1 MPGGTR
7 QGVTQP
13 VDALIPSADFG
24 DPGQP
29 RFNSSRS
36 AGPARIRRRSSL
48 PSSRAVVGG
57 LLIAVAMV
65 AVFLVASGATGGP
78 AQQAV
83 IARRPIAIGHR
94 LTADDLDLAAVEVP
108 DPTRARLFT
117 TLDAA
122 VGAITVAPLDAD
134 ELIARAA
141 VVATGN
147 DLADTHD
154 FSFPV
159 DRERAVNGHLQPG
172 ETLDVLATYG
182 TGDAARTE
190 MVARGVR
197 LLDLEEAGKATIGSN
212 GKVVVTLAMT
222 SADDV
227 LRAAHASEVA
237 AITLVR
243 SDGAP
248 SPGGADRYPA
258 ETTGRTGSS
267 NGTPP

>member
-1 MPGGTR
+1 MPGGTQ
-7 QGVTQP
+7 QGRTQTA
-13 VDALIPSADFG
+13 DALLPSADFG
-24 DPGQP
+24 DGGDGGRPSP
-29 RFNSSRS
+29 RGP
-36 AGPARIRRRSSL
+36 GPARIRRRSSL

-57 LLIAVAMV
+57 LLIAVALV
-65 AVFLVASGATGGP
+65 AVFLVASGATEGP
-78 AQQAV
+78 TQQAV

-94 LTADDLDLAAVEVP
+94 LTADDLDLAGVDVP

-134 ELIARAA
+134 ELIGRAA
-141 VVATGN
+141 VVTTGG
-147 DLADTHD
+147 DPADTHD

-190 MVARGVR
+190 VVARGVR
-197 LLDLEEAGKATIGSN
+197 LLDLEDAGKATIGSN

-222 SADDV
+222 SADEV

-243 SDGAP
+243 ADGA
-248 SPGGADRYPA
+248 SSAGGADRYPA
-258 ETTGRTGSS
+258 ETTGRAASSTGA
-267 NGTPP
+267 TP

>member
-1 MPGGTR
+1 MPGGTKHDR
-7 QGVTQP
+7 TQLA
-13 VDALIPSADFG
+13 DALLPSADFG
-24 DPGQP
+24 DPGTAARP
-29 RFNSSRS
+29 STRS
-36 AGPARIRRRSSL
+36 VGPARIRRSTSL

-65 AVFLVASGATGGP
+65 AVFLVASGATVGP

-83 IARRPIAIGHR
+83 IARRTIAIGHR
-94 LTADDLDLAAVEVP
+94 LTVDDLDLAAVDVP
-108 DPTRARLFT
+108 DPTRARLFP
-117 TLDAA
+117 TLDTA

-134 ELIARAA
+134 ELIGRAA
-141 VVATGN
+141 VVTTGT

-182 TGDAARTE
+182 TGDDARTE
-190 MVARGVR
+190 VVARGVR

-243 SDGAP
+243 SDGSSSTA
-248 SPGGADRYPA
+248 SADHYPA
-258 ETTGRTGSS
+258 ETTSRADSS
-267 NGTPP
+267 AGATR